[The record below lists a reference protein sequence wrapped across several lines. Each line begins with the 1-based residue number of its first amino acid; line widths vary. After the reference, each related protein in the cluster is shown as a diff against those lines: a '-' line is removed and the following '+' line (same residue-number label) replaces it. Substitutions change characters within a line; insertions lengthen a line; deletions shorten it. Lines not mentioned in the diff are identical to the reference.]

1 MSLKKI
7 SAGFSLI
14 ETLLYLSIFIVVS
27 TASVYVLFS
36 LNEIIDN
43 YRVTTSLYRSG
54 ANAMEQIV
62 TSIREADQ
70 LSGATVV
77 HSSSTGVLAVM
88 NGAQTTQF
96 TKTGDDLLLSR
107 AGASLGSLLA
117 PNVDVV
123 GFTVFQYPTTVGT
136 LVRVKLDLEA
146 TSGSTTRTVSL
157 YGGSVIRG
165 DL

>member
-1 MSLKKI
+1 MSLKKVG
-7 SAGFSLI
+7 AGFSLV
-14 ETLLYLSIFIVVS
+14 ETLVYLSIFIVVS

-54 ANAMEQIV
+54 ANVMEQIV

-70 LSGATVV
+70 LSGATVL
-77 HSSSTGVLAVM
+77 HASSTGVLAVM
-88 NGAQTTQF
+88 NGTQTTQF
-96 TKTGDDLLLSR
+96 TKAGDDLLFSK
-107 AGASLGSLLA
+107 AGASFGSLLA
-117 PNVDVV
+117 PNVDVI

-146 TSGSTTRTVSL
+146 TSGSTTRAVSL
-157 YGGSVIRG
+157 YGGSIIRG